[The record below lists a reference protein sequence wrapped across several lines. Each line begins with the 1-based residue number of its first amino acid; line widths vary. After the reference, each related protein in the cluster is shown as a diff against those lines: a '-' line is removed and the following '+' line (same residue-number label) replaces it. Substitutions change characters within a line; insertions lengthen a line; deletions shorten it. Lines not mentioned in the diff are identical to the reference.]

1 MPTSVALTPR
11 FESFARDQI
20 ASGRYNNVSEVVRD
34 GLRLLEDTIKTE
46 AIKLRALRDLA
57 KAGVDA
63 LNAGDYV
70 EVRVA
75 DLGEYIDSIS
85 SRRVRGSV
93 RDQSARRRGT

>member
-11 FESFARDQI
+11 FESFARHQV

-46 AIKLRALRDLA
+46 AIKLRALRALA

-70 EVRVA
+70 EVRAA

-85 SRRVRGSV
+85 SRKVRGSV
-93 RDQSARRRGT
+93 RDQSARQRAT

>member
-34 GLRLLEDTIKTE
+34 
-46 AIKLRALRDLA
+46 LA

-63 LNAGDYV
+63 LNAGDHV
-70 EVRVA
+70 EVRAA

-85 SRRVRGSV
+85 SRKVRGSV